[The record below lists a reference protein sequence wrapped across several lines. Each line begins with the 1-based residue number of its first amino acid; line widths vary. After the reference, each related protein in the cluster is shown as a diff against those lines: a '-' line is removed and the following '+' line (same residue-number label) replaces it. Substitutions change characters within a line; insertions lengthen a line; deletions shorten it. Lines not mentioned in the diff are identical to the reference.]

1 MRRFDRFGNL
11 REKSPRFVP
20 RDRAARDALGE
31 GFSLD
36 ELRHEKRRAFRFLE
50 AVKGRDAGMVQL
62 GE

>member
-1 MRRFDRFGNL
+1 MRRFDRFRNL

-31 GFSLD
+31 RFSLD
-36 ELRHEKRRAFRFLE
+36 ELHHEKRRAVHLLE

-62 GE
+62 RE